1 MLLALIDIEDSL
13 LQYALQELVCG
24 QLFTFVSYLKERK
37 QFKNKVILLVYSRC
51 LYYSFHVIKREI
63 II

>member
-37 QFKNKVILLVYSRC
+37 YFENKVILLVYT
-51 LYYSFHVIKREI
+51 
-63 II
+63 